1 MILETQD
8 DWVVIIFRL
17 ALTALFFFFYDPMT
31 F

>member
-17 ALTALFFFFYDPMT
+17 ALTALIFLYDPMT